1 MSVDHQAAL
10 SLAVRQFNGWRFWD
24 CHETLEDVW
33 REGPTSSEGVS
44 LADFYQGIIKVAAG
58 FHHLIRRNHKG
69 AVNLLDGGLCLLQP
83 FRPRCLG
90 VDVDRFLADTRA
102 CYDLIVELG
111 PAHLDQF
118 DRSLIPSIA
127 FDPKELPARAESSG
141 AT

>member
-33 REGPTSSEGVS
+33 REGPTSPEGLS

-58 FHHLIRRNHKG
+58 FHHLLRQNHKG
-69 AVNLLDGGLCLLQP
+69 AVNLLDGGLRLLRP
-83 FRPRCLG
+83 FRPHCLG
-90 VDVDRFLADTRA
+90 VDVDSFLADVSA
-102 CYDLIVELG
+102 CHDRIVELG
-111 PAHLDQF
+111 PAHLSQF
-118 DRSLIPSIA
+118 DRSLIPTIA
-127 FDPKELPARAESSG
+127 VDPAELPAQAESSS